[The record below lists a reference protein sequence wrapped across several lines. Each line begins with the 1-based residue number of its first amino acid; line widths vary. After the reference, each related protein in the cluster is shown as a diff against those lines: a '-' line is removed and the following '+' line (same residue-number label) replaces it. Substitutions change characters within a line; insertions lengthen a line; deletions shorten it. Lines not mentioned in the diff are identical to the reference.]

1 MITDQALIIRVLN
14 GERNS
19 FAPLVSRYQNYVF
32 SIAVQIVKNRDIAEE
47 VSQDVFMKVYKS
59 LASYD
64 GKSKFSTWIYKI
76 AYRTAID
83 HYRRIKHTSDLD
95 LVAERVNNDEGRKG
109 AENKDLRSNIE
120 KALDLMKPDAAAVL
134 RLYYLEEQSVQE
146 LCEILDLSL
155 SNAKIKLFRARAA
168 LKKIMEQYFK
178 NEINTFKYAD

>member
-32 SIAVQIVKNRDIAEE
+32 SIAIQIVKNRDIAEE

-59 LASYD
+59 LSSYD
-64 GKSKFSTWIYKI
+64 RKSKFSTWIYKI

-83 HYRRIKHTSDLD
+83 HYRRIKYTSDLD
-95 LVAERVNNDEGRKG
+95 HITEKASHESSGNPTERR
-109 AENKDLRSNIE
+109 DLKSNIE
-120 KALDLMKPDAAAVL
+120 KALDLMKPDAAVVL

-178 NEINTFKYAD
+178 NEINTLRYAD